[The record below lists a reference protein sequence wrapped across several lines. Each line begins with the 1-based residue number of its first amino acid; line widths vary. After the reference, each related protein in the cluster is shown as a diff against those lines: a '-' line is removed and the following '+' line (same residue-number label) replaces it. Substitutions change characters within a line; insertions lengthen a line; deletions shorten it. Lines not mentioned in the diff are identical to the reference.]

1 MKILNHVFGLSR
13 QELFPRWIAPSFLVI
28 AVLSL
33 TQTVQAQKIPGL
45 DRFGYPEDGVYH
57 ATDRI
62 AYPSQV
68 INDSYLWAI
77 SEKDLKRF
85 YDRDDL
91 VDFYDQEIRRT
102 PLRLPAATM
111 TVRGDWKKIAERQN
125 PSTAK
130 HDRTFVM
137 TNSQAVSQ
145 EMAHEISV
153 GLAVSATAGVKPFGV
168 GAEVTVETSV
178 GYALTIANSKEL
190 GQEWSE
196 DAIFEPGQFLQ
207 AWQRQVE
214 VTVEFDPDQYFKDDQ
229 LGRYTAEDMFYYMM
243 AETYGPVLWTERV
256 WGSLSYKEVTRRAKY
271 NGGADLYKE
280 ALSNIRDGGSSYENR
295 WENLKGLFNYSKF
308 KRMGKI
314 RLVYRLPLP
323 KFHPTFCRVE
333 QVPALHGEQA
343 SNQPG
348 SEPTTQ
354 PSGRNSGTGITP
366 PVKPLNP
373 DNSSLEDAAPEVPK
387 RFEVLQGNFT
397 ITGNEPSQKN
407 GRYYHVYEKELEAGV
422 TYIISARG
430 TVFQPIIVV
439 RTGETLQ
446 STVLGGVTEGGI
458 EPRYFFR
465 PETSGK
471 YYINITSKGVGET
484 GAYSL
489 YVGKG

>member
-57 ATDRI
+57 ATERI
-62 AYPSQV
+62 PYPSH
-68 INDSYLWAI
+68 ISNDSYLWAI
-77 SEKDLKRF
+77 SEGDLKRF
-85 YDRDDL
+85 YDRDNL
-91 VDFYDQEIRRT
+91 VDEYDREIKRT
-102 PLRLPAATM
+102 PLRLPWVKM
-111 TVRGDWKKIAERQN
+111 TVRGDWTKIAERQN
-125 PSTAK
+125 PPSAIR
-130 HDRTFVM
+130 DRTFVM
-137 TNSQAVSQ
+137 TNSQSVSQ

-168 GAEVTVETSV
+168 GADVTVEASV
-178 GYALTIANSKEL
+178 GYALTIASGREL

-196 DAIFEPGQFLQ
+196 DAVFEPGQFLQ

-214 VTVEFDPDQYFKDDQ
+214 VTVEFDQDQYFKADER
-229 LGRYTAEDMFYYMM
+229 GRYTAEDMFYYMM
-243 AETYGPVLWTERV
+243 AETYGPVLWPERLY
-256 WGSLSYKEVTRRAKY
+256 GNQSYYQVTRRARF
-271 NGGADLYKE
+271 NGGADLFKA
-280 ALSNIRDGGSSYENR
+280 ALSQQKEGGSGYENR
-295 WENLKGLFNYSKF
+295 WENLKGLFSYSKF
-308 KRMGKI
+308 KKMGNIK
-314 RLVYRLPLP
+314 LVYRMPLP

-343 SNQPG
+343 SNQPV

-354 PSGRNSGTGITP
+354 PSERNPETGITP